1 MMQFD
6 RVAVVDIGRP
16 GEQGIRISTLRL
28 SFSVVKSD
36 KPDANTAK
44 VEIYNLSPDGRAQI
58 ESTENR
64 MILSAGYLQDVIKV
78 LAVGDVTS
86 FYTEQRNG
94 DNITV
99 IEAGDGIRALTDT
112 RISISYEDG
121 ISAQA
126 IVDDIANTLA
136 LEAVD
141 NLADLTGT
149 YRNGFT
155 FAGQAKQ
162 ALEEL
167 AHRFDFEWSI
177 QNGVLQILPRREADT
192 REIVVLTPDTGMI
205 GSPQTMDDVGV
216 NISDNKE
223 QPGITL
229 SCQLQPRL
237 VPGGVVEVISRD
249 YNGLYRITEVEHT
262 GDTRSQSWTST
273 IKAREV

>member
-6 RVAVVDIGRP
+6 RVAVVDIGRS
-16 GEQGIRISTLRL
+16 GEQGIRVSALRL

-36 KPDANTAK
+36 KPDANTAR
-44 VEIYNLSPDGRAQI
+44 VEIYNLSQDSRAQI
-58 ESTENR
+58 ESTDNR

-78 LAVGDVTS
+78 LAVGDITS

-112 RISISYEDG
+112 RISISYEEG
-121 ISAQA
+121 ISAQS
-126 IVDDIANTLA
+126 IVDDIANALT

-167 AHRFDFEWSI
+167 AHRFNFEWSI

-192 REIVVLTPDTGMI
+192 REIVVLTPETGMI
-205 GSPQTMDDVGV
+205 GSPQAMDDVGV
-216 NISDNKE
+216 NISENKE
-223 QPGITL
+223 QVGITL